1 LSVTASPAVQHK
13 MSEENGSR
21 MRAESRVVE
30 VEKQCSMLEFDLKQS
45 VQKMEQLMKQKER
58 LEDEVSNPSLT
69 GSIECL
75 LVPHFVCLV
84 SVVHPHHPAVVP
96 PQVKS
101 LQIQGDQESSKRFQS
116 QNDLKSRMQEVDR
129 LRCSE
134 KQLKQEINTAL
145 ESKRSLEFQLAQLTK

>member
-1 LSVTASPAVQHK
+1 
-13 MSEENGSR
+13 M
-21 MRAESRVVE
+21 E

-58 LEDEVSNPSLT
+58 LEDEACILCVTFMNIMVNTEFLALGEQDDLP
-69 GSIECL
+69 
-75 LVPHFVCLV
+75 
-84 SVVHPHHPAVVP
+84 SVVFSQF
-96 PQVKS
+96 QVKS
-101 LQIQGDQESSKRFQS
+101 LRIQGEQELSKRALAQS
-116 QNDLKSRMQEVDR
+116 ELKSRMQEVDR

>member
-1 LSVTASPAVQHK
+1 
-13 MSEENGSR
+13 

-58 LEDEVSNPSLT
+58 LEDEVSETACCVILT
-69 GSIECL
+69 VLKVSFVLPKRIRCL
-75 LVPHFVCLV
+75 STELKCLICDTHGYIDV
-84 SVVHPHHPAVVP
+84 SVL
-96 PQVKS
+96 QVKT
-101 LQIQGDQESSKRFQS
+101 LRIQLEQESSKRILG
-116 QNDLKSRMQEVDR
+116 QNDLRSRSQEVDR